1 MSWAE
6 AMNRDRPFKTVLL
19 AVLVIGLL
27 LGAVAGLDFMLRADS
42 FPVRNVS
49 FEGEFKRVQ
58 QHRLAEAVAERA
70 SGNFF
75 ALDLDAVRKSAEA
88 VPWVHRVTVRR
99 RWPDGVHIQFT
110 EQQLVARWGDT
121 DWLNGDGAVVE
132 LRGQTGPEG
141 LLHLSGPSGS
151 QAEVLAQWR
160 RLEPVAHAH
169 ALAIVRLRLT
179 PRYTWEIELNDRLRL
194 LAGRGAPHDNFA
206 RFMEVYRQ
214 TTAGQ
219 AGRIRHVDLRYTN
232 GFVVQWNA
240 SGADLN
246 EG

>member
-6 AMNRDRPFKTVLL
+6 AVNSDHPFKTVLL
-19 AVLVIGLL
+19 AVVMLGVT
-27 LGAVAGLDFMLRADS
+27 LGAVAGLDYLLRADT

-49 FEGEFKRVQ
+49 FEGDFKRIQ
-58 QHRLAEAVAERA
+58 QRSLAEAVAERA

-75 ALDLDAVRKSAEA
+75 SLDLEAVRKSAEA

-110 EQQLVARWGDT
+110 EQQLVARWGESA
-121 DWLNGDGAVVE
+121 WVNGDGELVE
-132 LRGQTGPEG
+132 LRGQAGPEG
-141 LLHLSGPSGS
+141 LLRLSGPPGT

-169 ALAIVRLRLT
+169 ALGVARLRLT
-179 PRYTWEIELNDRLRL
+179 PRYTWEIELSNGLRL
-194 LAGRGAPHDNFA
+194 LAGRGAPHDHFA
-206 RFMEVYRQ
+206 RFLEVYRQ
-214 TTAGQ
+214 AM
-219 AGRIRHVDLRYTN
+219 AGREAHIGHVDLRYTN
-232 GFVVQWNA
+232 GFAVEWNA
-240 SGADLN
+240 SGAGVN